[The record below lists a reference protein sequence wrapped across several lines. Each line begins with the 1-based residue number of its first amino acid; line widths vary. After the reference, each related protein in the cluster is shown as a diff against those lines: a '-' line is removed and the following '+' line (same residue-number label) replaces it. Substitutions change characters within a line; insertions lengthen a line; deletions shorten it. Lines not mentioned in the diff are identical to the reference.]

1 MDLLRVNNF
10 RVLTFT
16 SGSVADFNR
25 AIWSFRR
32 RQLKRVYLIP
42 PKRSGDFRLLVIL
55 RGYLSSTLFELS
67 TTTTTGTTLLPDTIM
82 ADDKK
87 TDGYA
92 IEMDKLGQGN
102 RTFEAPAPPPQPR
115 GAPPAALSSN
125 PILPVL
131 AYCGS
136 SILMTVM
143 NKYVL
148 SGTNF
153 NLNFFLLCVQVCVE
167 EEKGTW

>member
-1 MDLLRVNNF
+1 
-10 RVLTFT
+10 
-16 SGSVADFNR
+16 
-25 AIWSFRR
+25 
-32 RQLKRVYLIP
+32 
-42 PKRSGDFRLLVIL
+42 
-55 RGYLSSTLFELS
+55 
-67 TTTTTGTTLLPDTIM
+67 M

-102 RTFEAPAPPPQPR
+102 RAFEAPAPPPQPR
-115 GAPPAALSSN
+115 AAPALSGN

-153 NLNFFLLCVQVCVE
+153 SLNFFLLCVQVRETCGRR
-167 EEKGTW
+167 EKTGAEHGDFVTRRFIFGWGTNILADCLF

>member
-1 MDLLRVNNF
+1 
-10 RVLTFT
+10 
-16 SGSVADFNR
+16 
-25 AIWSFRR
+25 
-32 RQLKRVYLIP
+32 
-42 PKRSGDFRLLVIL
+42 
-55 RGYLSSTLFELS
+55 
-67 TTTTTGTTLLPDTIM
+67 M

-102 RTFEAPAPPPQPR
+102 RAFEAPAPPPQTR
-115 GAPPAALSSN
+115 GAPAALSNN

-153 NLNFFLLCVQVCVE
+153 NLNFFLLCVQVRVE
-167 EEKGTW
+167 EWKKKKGHGDFVTRRVTRGVRSLVVRISWGASRLTVICVVARHLVACLHLCDSRLQDGRSYPLP